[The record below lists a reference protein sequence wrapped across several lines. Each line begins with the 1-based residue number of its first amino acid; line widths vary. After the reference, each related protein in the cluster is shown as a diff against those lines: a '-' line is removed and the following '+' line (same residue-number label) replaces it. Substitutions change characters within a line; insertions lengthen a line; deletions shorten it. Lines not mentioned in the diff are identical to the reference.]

1 MDMNIKLLIT
11 GNPEFGLAKALFDIY
26 PDADFISRQTGHDLC
41 KRDTRRAV
49 ADESIAYDVFIN
61 NSALHEFNQ
70 TLLLEEVYSTALKF
84 SHNLHIIN
92 IGSTTDKVNSSRVWM
107 YNAEKKALRDVN
119 NTMGLAANWR
129 KDEGP
134 KVTYVSFGTLSNNQ
148 YKHPDRLCIDIDQ
161 AAQYIKWVVDQP
173 KHISINELSI
183 DRMQSDTWIN

>member
-1 MDMNIKLLIT
+1 MKLLIT

-26 PDADFISRQTGHDLC
+26 PDAEFISRQTGYDLC
-41 KRDTRRAV
+41 KKENRRWV
-49 ADESIAYDVFIN
+49 ASECIGYDVFIN

-70 TLLLEEVYSTALKF
+70 TLLLEEVYTAALKYN
-84 SHNLHIIN
+84 HNLHIIN
-92 IGSTTDKVNSSRVWM
+92 IGSTTDKTNSSRVWM

-129 KDEGP
+129 EGEGP
-134 KVTYVSFGTLSNNQ
+134 KVTYISFGTLSNNQ
-148 YKHPDRLCIDIDQ
+148 HKHPDRRCIDIEQ
-161 AAQYIKWVVDQP
+161 AARYIKWVVDQP